1 MRSDRFDDKKM
12 NPPKLSTIKI
22 TMKGGGGWS
31 NHTAYKPGS
40 NLDGFRPSPHPDEFI
55 YYKVSLFTL

>member
-1 MRSDRFDDKKM
+1 M

-22 TMKGGGGWS
+22 TMKGDGWS

-55 YYKVSLFTL
+55 YKVSLFTL